1 MISVKSSNTA
11 EYDSHA
17 VSFNAALGE
26 GIWAPL
32 DPKDS
37 QEIAAK
43 ISDYPVERFRVI
55 EQNFWAYTESSEYQD
70 VDVDEDIIEFLG
82 EMYLCVTSIFILMDK
97 VSNAIN
103 FGAKAL
109 ACCKILKND

>member
-1 MISVKSSNTA
+1 MMSVKSSNTA

-43 ISDYPVERFRVI
+43 ISDFPSERFRFI
-55 EQNFWAYTESSEYQD
+55 EQNFWAYTDSSIYQD
-70 VDVDEDIIEFLG
+70 IDVDEAIIEFLG
-82 EMYLCVTSIFILMDK
+82 EMYICVTSIFILMDK
-97 VSNAIN
+97 LSSAIN

-109 ACCKILKND
+109 ACCKLLKTD